1 MMKQE
6 GDRITKAI
14 KCLCEDIKRL
24 GQNPI
29 TNFADDCSGPVEP
42 MGIRVGEWADAPFP
56 GVRNFGVKVS
66 EDEIVVIAESSG
78 PVRLPPHTHAGWDEQ
93 VVISCGEIYEHTNGR
108 VYKAGGEVY
117 YKPEGKIHEPEFM
130 KPTRCMI
137 TWRRKSPQN
146 PNPKQEND

>member
-1 MMKQE
+1 MKRE
-6 GDRITKAI
+6 GDRITNAI
-14 KCLCEDIKRL
+14 KCLCEDIRRL

-29 TNFADDCSGPVEP
+29 TNYADDYTGPVEP

-66 EDEIVVIAESSG
+66 EDEIVVIAESEG
-78 PVRLPPHTHAGWDEQ
+78 AVRLPPHTHGGWDEQ
-93 VVISCGEIYEHTNGR
+93 VVISHGEIYEHTNGR

-117 YKPEGKIHEPEFM
+117 YKPEGRIHEPEFM

-146 PNPKQEND
+146 PKPKQEND